1 MKLNLLSL
9 ILASSLT
16 FSSVAS
22 QAQDAAPVIDLKP
35 LSPRE
40 GLYEVPV
47 SDPELVDAATFKLR
61 RVQLEQNGKD
71 FKLKYIVPVELTGE
85 VNRVE
90 FTGTINDGEGTLVYE
105 NTKMNCLAD
114 QSTLMCK
121 VAYQNLKFN
130 QEKVERILNAK
141 FDGEELRK
149 RLLIQGK
156 FSTDPV
162 GVIKIKLK

>member
-1 MKLNLLSL
+1 MKLNLLNIVLVLSL
-9 ILASSLT
+9 VSITAW
-16 FSSVAS
+16 
-22 QAQDAAPVIDLKP
+22 AQEVV
-35 LSPRE
+35 PRE

-47 SDPELVDAATFKLR
+47 DDPNLADSAVFKLR
-61 RVQLEQNGKD
+61 RVQLEQNGQD

-90 FTGTINDGEGTLVYE
+90 FTGTINNGEGTLVYE
-105 NTKMNCLAD
+105 DTKMKCLAD

-121 VAYQNLKFN
+121 VVYQNLKFN
-130 QEKVERILNAK
+130 QERAERILNSK

-149 RLLIQGK
+149 RLLIQGR

-162 GVIKIKLK
+162 GVVKIKLK